1 MSREG
6 YTMISNKSHQKKKDL
21 LFYILLLAWPITQFC
36 IFYIGVNFNSV
47 LMAFQDYD
55 IATGKSTIVW
65 FENFRELFY
74 NLAHDPLYITAIKNS
89 LNIWG
94 IGLFVSMP
102 IGLSFSYYIYKK
114 RPLGGFFHVILFI
127 PSIISSMVLALM
139 YQYFTD
145 LYVPNII
152 NKVFDVQMEGL
163 FTNLDT
169 IFPAV
174 ILYGVWFGFGT
185 STLLYL
191 GAMKGIS
198 ESVIEAAKIDGA
210 NVWQEFFHI
219 IIPQVFSTITVFI
232 VMGIAGI
239 FVNQGALF
247 EFFGQNVENQ
257 NYTIGYFLFVR
268 AYTTESM
275 HNYLAAM
282 GLVITLIIAP
292 ICIGLRKLFQK
303 IDPMN

>member
-1 MSREG
+1 M
-6 YTMISNKSHQKKKDL
+6 MKNKSIQKKKDL

-36 IFYIGVNFNSV
+36 VFYIGVNFNSI
-47 LMAFQDYD
+47 LMAFQNYD
-55 IATGKSTIVW
+55 MTTGKSTFVW
-65 FENFRELFY
+65 FANFRELFY
-74 NLAHDPLYITAIKNS
+74 NLANDPLYITAIENS
-89 LNIWG
+89 FKLWG
-94 IGLFVSMP
+94 VGLLVSMP
-102 IGLSFSYYIYKK
+102 IGLLFSYYIYKK
-114 RPLGGFFHVILFI
+114 RPLGAFFHVILFI

-145 LYVPNII
+145 LYLPNII
-152 NKVFDVQMEGL
+152 NKIFDAQMQGM

-169 IFPAV
+169 VFYAV

-198 ESVIEAAKIDGA
+198 ESVVEAAKIDGA
-210 NVWQEFFHI
+210 NVWQEFFYVI
-219 IIPQVFSTITVFI
+219 LPQIFSTISVFL

-239 FVNQGALF
+239 FVNQAALF
-247 EFFGQNVENQ
+247 EFFGPNVENR
-257 NYTIGYFLFVR
+257 NYTVGYFLFVR
-268 AYTTESM
+268 AYTSESM
-275 HNYLAAM
+275 YNYLSAM
-282 GLVITLIIAP
+282 GLTITVIVAP